1 MATVIAVGVLFA
13 PAFARAASDLSVVL
27 TAQRVTVVNG
37 KEAFASAVQARPG
50 DVIEYRAE
58 YRNTGEHSVKQ
69 LAATLPVP
77 RGMEYLPRTAVPSVL
92 LASTDGKNFAPVP
105 LLRRVKLADGREV
118 VREVAPADYRYLRW
132 TIGTLGTRQSRTV
145 AARVRVSPLAV
156 AAAIR

>member
-1 MATVIAVGVLFA
+1 MATVIAVGVLLA
-13 PAFARAASDLSVVL
+13 PTLARAASDITVVL

-37 KEAFASAVQARPG
+37 KEALGSAVQARPG

-77 RGMEYLPRTAVPSVL
+77 NGMEYLPRTAMPNVL
-92 LASTDGKNFAPVP
+92 FASTDGKNFAPVP
-105 LLRRVKLADGREV
+105 LLRRVKLANGREV

-132 TIGTLGTRQSRTV
+132 TIGTLATRESRTV
-145 AARVRVSPLAV
+145 AARVRVSPLAL
-156 AAAIR
+156 AAAVH